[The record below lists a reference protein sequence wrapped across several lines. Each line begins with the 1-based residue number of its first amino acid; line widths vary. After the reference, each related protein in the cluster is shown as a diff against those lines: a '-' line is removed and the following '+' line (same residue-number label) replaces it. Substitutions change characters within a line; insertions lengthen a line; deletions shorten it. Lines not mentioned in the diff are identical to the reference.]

1 MVGGLGY
8 VGKGR
13 FNGAKLSTATLL
25 ADRLRGV
32 ICSTYASAPRPS
44 HSPTT
49 PRLWVGT
56 IGIAAASVNLALI
69 SSSLHVFGAG
79 PSSKWRREPVLG
91 LDAWD
96 LLRASLERKSPKS
109 EGKSRIWGFRAC
121 AILKET
127 CVAISPRTGGNSQNR
142 GELSRISLL
151 FISSPFCRWRKV
163 SSRLSA
169 FANIGLHL

>member
-79 PSSKWRREPVLG
+79 PSSKWRREPVL
-91 LDAWD
+91 
-96 LLRASLERKSPKS
+96 
-109 EGKSRIWGFRAC
+109 
-121 AILKET
+121 
-127 CVAISPRTGGNSQNR
+127 
-142 GELSRISLL
+142 
-151 FISSPFCRWRKV
+151 
-163 SSRLSA
+163 
-169 FANIGLHL
+169 